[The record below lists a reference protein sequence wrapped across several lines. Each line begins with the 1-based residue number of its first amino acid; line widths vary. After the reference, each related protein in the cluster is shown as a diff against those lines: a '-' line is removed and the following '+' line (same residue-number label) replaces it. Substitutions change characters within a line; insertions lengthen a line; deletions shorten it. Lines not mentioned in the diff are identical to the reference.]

1 MVWVNYG
8 GALEVALELGGHLD
22 NNPIDQVYKHST
34 RPHQKASE
42 NLIRSPQMRL
52 GTYPVI

>member
-8 GALEVALELGGHLD
+8 GSLEVALELGGHLD

-34 RPHQKASE
+34 DPTRKPLRTLSGV
-42 NLIRSPQMRL
+42 LR
-52 GTYPVI
+52 